1 MKTNILVLMILMSLG
16 SCKTTEDASS
26 DTKAIYKVSL
36 TAQDAIGPLLGKNET
51 MTLVNCKTLA
61 AYETVYKIF
70 SGKIS
75 DRLQDANCQSLN
87 KTTSTSES
95 KAIWIAKKDISK
107 FKKQINAALWTRCLR
122 EQFWF
127 CDDSKIK
134 AEIDAAFSPGEHM
147 GRIINGGDWIKIFWE
162 TANREAQSFQTP

>member
-1 MKTNILVLMILMSLG
+1 LKTTIPVLMILISFV

-26 DTKAIYKVSL
+26 ETKAIYKGGL
-36 TAQDAIGPLLGKNET
+36 TAQDTIGPLFSKNET

-61 AYETVYKIF
+61 AYETVYKAF

-95 KAIWIAKKDISK
+95 RAIWIPKKDISK
-107 FKKQINAALWTRCLR
+107 FKKRINAALWTRCLR

-147 GRIINGGDWIKIFWE
+147 GRILNGGDWIKLFWE
-162 TANREAQSFQTP
+162 TANREAHSFQTQ

>member
-1 MKTNILVLMILMSLG
+1 MILISFV

-26 DTKAIYKVSL
+26 ETKAIYKGGL
-36 TAQDAIGPLLGKNET
+36 TAQDTIGPLFSKNET

-61 AYETVYKIF
+61 AYETVYKAF

-95 KAIWIAKKDISK
+95 RAIWIPKKDISK
-107 FKKQINAALWTRCLR
+107 FKKRINAALWTRCLR

-147 GRIINGGDWIKIFWE
+147 GRILNGGDWIKLFWE
-162 TANREAQSFQTP
+162 TANREAHSFQTQ